1 MSRVSKDALILT
13 FGVVAVRTVAKGH
26 HLVAE
31 GNKMVAEGWEQF
43 EKAVG
48 EAGVGELPQLLR
60 GIRSSL
66 TPTPA
71 PTPTEVLK
79 AEAKLEEEEDEDQPG
94 TSGISLQV
102 VGGGGQ
108 DTPITIQIKD
118 EVTGKVT
125 YKYKCPQCDHIKIS
139 KRGLDSH
146 IRSVHTKNALVCCKC
161 DFTSYNLDS
170 MQRHEREHK

>member
-79 AEAKLEEEEDEDQPG
+79 SRGEAR
-94 TSGISLQV
+94 
-102 VGGGGQ
+102 GGGG
-108 DTPITIQIKD
+108 
-118 EVTGKVT
+118 
-125 YKYKCPQCDHIKIS
+125 
-139 KRGLDSH
+139 
-146 IRSVHTKNALVCCKC
+146 
-161 DFTSYNLDS
+161 
-170 MQRHEREHK
+170 